1 VLQALAAAR
10 NWFAGFLP
18 DKMGGPGAPPRPLVP
33 VLYLASDWTF
43 DRGQETYA
51 ALFSGLRDSPAPAAL
66 AALSGAGPLDYT
78 DFPLEYPLYTVLFPG
93 RSEARDAAGAPII
106 QTRISQDTA
115 ALIARFCRLVTTG
128 GTNTSAPDRTEIQL
142 ETRYW
147 NFGDLRLY

>member
-43 DRGQETYA
+43 DQGQQSYA
-51 ALFSGLRDSPAPAAL
+51 ALFNCLRDSPSPAAL
-66 AALSGAGPLDYT
+66 AAMTGAGPLDYT
-78 DFPLEYPLYTVLFPG
+78 DFPLEYPLYTALFPG
-93 RSEARDAAGAPII
+93 RNEARDAAGIPVAR
-106 QTRISQDTA
+106 TRIPQDTA
-115 ALIARFCRLVTTG
+115 ALIARFCALVAGRDGASTT
-128 GTNTSAPDRTEIQL
+128 DRTEIQL